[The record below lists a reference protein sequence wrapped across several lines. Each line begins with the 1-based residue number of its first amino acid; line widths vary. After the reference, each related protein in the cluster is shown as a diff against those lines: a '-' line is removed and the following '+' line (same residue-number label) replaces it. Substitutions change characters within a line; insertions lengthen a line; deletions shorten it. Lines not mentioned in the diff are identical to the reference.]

1 MVVPLRLSSTGL
13 PTVLL
18 RVNNTEDD
26 AALDGSAISE
36 AMTGVWVQ
44 ELYVVDSLK
53 PLITGNLDPWTVVV
67 SNSSLETIS
76 SGQV

>member
-1 MVVPLRLSSTGL
+1 MRLSSTGL

-44 ELYVVDSLK
+44 ELYVDDSLK
-53 PLITGNLDPWTVVV
+53 ALINLDPWTVVA
-67 SNSSLETIS
+67 SNPGVASLETTFRD
-76 SGQV
+76 QV